1 MRNTDGHITID
12 SHIYPATFFLQAEP
26 VGYFLKSQFLSDVF
40 GFLHEWFTASPM
52 LTVQTSGSTG
62 TPKTVQLS
70 KKTVWESALKT
81 CDFFSLNERS
91 TALLCLPVRYIAGK
105 LMLVRAI
112 ACGMNLIC
120 VEPSK
125 APLTELDQY
134 VDFAA
139 LTPMQLKYCI
149 DTPESLAKSGIVL
162 TGGAPVDNSLID
174 SIAKV
179 KTRVY
184 QSYGMTETATHVA
197 LRLLNQTE
205 NIPPFEALQGVHFDT
220 DSRNCLIIYAPH
232 VSESP
237 LFTNDVVEF
246 LSPTQFYWKGRHD
259 FVINTG
265 GIKVFPEEIE
275 RKLSNI
281 IKFPFYITHIPDS
294 ALGQKVVLVLELKN
308 KEKYEQLKENL
319 NNYIEVFEKPRDIIL
334 TETIRFNENGKI
346 IREH

>member
-1 MRNTDGHITID
+1 MRYKDGNITID
-12 SHIYPATFFLQAEP
+12 SRIYPATFFTQAEP
-26 VGYFLKSQFLSDVF
+26 VGYFLHSSFLSEIYM
-40 GFLHEWFTASPM
+40 FLHEWFMPEDYIS
-52 LTVQTSGSTG
+52 VQTSGSTG
-62 TPKTVQLS
+62 SPKTLQLS

-81 CDFFSLNERS
+81 CHFFNLNTHS
-91 TALLCLPVRYIAGK
+91 AALLCLPVRYIAGK

-112 ACGMNLIC
+112 ASGMNLLCI
-120 VEPSK
+120 EPTK
-125 APLTELDQY
+125 APLQELESS

-139 LTPMQLKYCI
+139 LTPMQLKFCLENP
-149 DTPESLAKSGIVL
+149 DSLANSRVIL
-162 TGGAPVDNSLID
+162 IGGAPVDNSLMD

-179 KTRVY
+179 KTHVY

-205 NIPPFEALQGVHFDT
+205 NIPPFEALQGVHFDI

-237 LFTNDVVEF
+237 LITNDIVEL

-281 IKFPFYITHIPDS
+281 FEFPFYITQTPDP
-294 ALGQKVVLVLELKN
+294 ALGQKVVLVLEQKN

-319 NNYIEVFEKPRDIIL
+319 NNYIEVFEKPRDVIF